1 MLINKNSND
10 LTEDWWDI
18 LKISPNA
25 SVRDIHQAFE
35 ILRLSHL
42 PINRDRLRPLSA
54 DATEQLKKI
63 DRAFRLALDQNNQK
77 SIFNKTPVK
86 VKATNKPVIE
96 KSTLTVN
103 QLLKQA
109 KAQDFNAAYILGLK
123 YETGDGVEDHCI
135 EAARWYLIAAEH
147 GHRDAKYRLGL
158 LYKSGLG
165 VIRNLKLAQTWTQSA
180 AKDGCEP
187 AVQEQLIIAKLI
199 QEEEQLAE
207 SQFLSGVKCE
217 IGEGLVSSDYPE
229 AARLYRLAAQGG
241 HRKAQFNLSLLYR
254 QGLGVT
260 KDVAEADRWLKRSKS
275 RPN

>member
-1 MLINKNSND
+1 MLKNKSSND
-10 LTEDWWDI
+10 LTEDWWEI

-42 PINRDRLRPLSA
+42 PINRDRSRPLSA

-63 DRAFRLALDQNNQK
+63 DRAFRLALDQNSQK
-77 SIFNKTPVK
+77 SIFNKTPIA
-86 VKATNKPVIE
+86 VKAPHKPVIE
-96 KSTLTVN
+96 KCTLTIN
-103 QLLKQA
+103 QLLNRA

-123 YETGDGVEDHCI
+123 YETGDGVEDRCI
-135 EAARWYLIAAEH
+135 EAARWYLIAAQN
-147 GHRDAKYRLGL
+147 GHTEAKYRLGL

-180 AKDGCEP
+180 AKDGFLP
-187 AVQEQLIIAKLI
+187 AVQEQFIIAKLI

-207 SQFLSGVKCE
+207 SQFLSGLKCE
-217 IGEGLVSSDYPE
+217 IGEGLLSSDYRE
-229 AARLYRLAAQGG
+229 AARLYRLAAQRG
-241 HRKAQFNLSLLYR
+241 HRKAQYNLSLLFR

-275 RPN
+275 TPN